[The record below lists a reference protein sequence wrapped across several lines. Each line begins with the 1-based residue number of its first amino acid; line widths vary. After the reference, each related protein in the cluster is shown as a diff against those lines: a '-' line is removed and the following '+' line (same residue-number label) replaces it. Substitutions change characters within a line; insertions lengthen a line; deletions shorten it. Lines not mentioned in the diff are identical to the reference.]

1 MHGMGWSLVLTREVN
16 AWLDRLDDEAFGRVA
31 CYLDLLGERGD
42 RLSAPHSRRLGRDC
56 RLRQLV
62 VPRGRRRSDRLTYW
76 LNGHGAVVVLTVWRW
91 WRPGPWEIMRARAA
105 LRQHRRPSPRQA
117 SRWRGGACRSSGEE
131 QP

>member
-56 RLRQLV
+56 RLRQ
-62 VPRGRRRSDRLTYW
+62 
-76 LNGHGAVVVLTVWRW
+76 
-91 WRPGPWEIMRARAA
+91 
-105 LRQHRRPSPRQA
+105 HRRPSPRQA